1 MQKQLQ
7 LKVVLVALMLG
18 LSFPIY
24 AQYIQTQ
31 NDERRLE
38 SPKDNYFDRSKG
50 FVVRPE
56 IYSGFFVEFCYQ
68 ISPSLQVGLGVGKEI
83 DLSGSNPSVTD
94 IVLGVR
100 AYGSAKRW
108 TIFSDY
114 HIALSLVNGYAIPVH
129 RLTIG
134 PSYKNFDCGVGLYYF
149 NFDGTTYISP
159 SITLGYNF
167 RFRKE

>member
-18 LSFPIY
+18 LSFPTY

-83 DLSGSNPSVTD
+83 DLLGSNPSVTD

-129 RLTIG
+129 RLTLG
-134 PSYKNFDCGVGLYYF
+134 PSYKYFDCGVGLYYF
-149 NFDGTTYISP
+149 TFDGTTYISP